1 MDESKTNLKVLICD
15 DDPADR
21 KLVKYCLKQMGGEA
35 LTVLEAGEQG
45 EIESVLASTAPDVV
59 LMDLQMPGKS
69 GLDWLDEVVERKIAP
84 VIMLTGYG
92 NEDIA
97 VTTIQR
103 GAAGYISKN
112 SLRPQKLADAIA
124 GATTNWKR
132 KIDSGEAPVAAVLN
146 KTSTQKLDTVG
157 LETVKAL
164 ATMAEMRDP
173 YTAGHQRRVS
183 ELAGALAESLK
194 LSSEQVTTVRLA
206 GIVHDIG
213 KVRVPAEILTNPGR
227 LTDAEFTIIK
237 SHPQVGFDIIRNIEL
252 PWPIARI
259 IREHHER
266 VDGSGYP
273 LSLRNG
279 DIALESKILAVAD
292 VVEAMASHRPYRPA
306 LGVDKAI
313 LEISAHQKDFYD
325 PSVVEACV
333 KLLKDGAFKL

>member
-45 EIESVLASTAPDVV
+45 EIEAVLSTTAPDVV

-333 KLLKDGAFKL
+333 KLLKDGVFKL